1 MTCLSHKGLN
11 FWGNCIRAQCPRDE
25 ALQCRHKR
33 QNKRNWPIDS
43 INILFSKYSWQR
55 YTASFSSI
63 AGIKSLPQIAK
74 RLSQHLVMVPSW
86 LRKNALCLCQL
97 AFSNFAQCRKWFR
110 DKQLDWFDLHYF
122 ILFLTSNSDL
132 TIYYLKSLD
141 ITDHISVLPSWI
153 FQLIQCFG
161 QETPHVINLGIDG
174 VCCCLWASSVT
185 VCAIV
190 MLC

>member
-1 MTCLSHKGLN
+1 MISLSNRIGPRTIQDFTCILKIQVKLILNCLRAFAMTCLSHKGLN

-63 AGIKSLPQIAK
+63 AGIKTLPQIAK

-97 AFSNFAQCRKWFR
+97 AFSIFAQCRKWFR

-132 TIYYLKSLD
+132 TIY
-141 ITDHISVLPSWI
+141 
-153 FQLIQCFG
+153 
-161 QETPHVINLGIDG
+161 
-174 VCCCLWASSVT
+174 
-185 VCAIV
+185 
-190 MLC
+190 